1 MPISLKAARVNAKY
15 KQKEVAKLININP
28 STLSS
33 WENDHGVP
41 DAIQLR
47 KLCELYNVTMDDIFL
62 TKKSILNWY
71 LVHKTQHSKS
81 LRKEMGWE
89 RSHS

>member
-33 WENDHGVP
+33 WENDHSVP

-62 TKKSILNWY
+62 TKKINFKLISY
-71 LVHKTQHSKS
+71 SQDTTHKITKKGSGI
-81 LRKEMGWE
+81 RW
-89 RSHS
+89 